1 MNRQI
6 FYTERAP
13 HPIGP
18 YSQAIIYNDL
28 LFVSGQGPVDTA
40 TNRVVDNTIEGQ
52 TRQILN
58 NIKTI
63 ITEAEFS
70 MENVLKVSAFRE
82 NINAF
87 VAFNGVYEE
96 FFAGS
101 KPARACIQGGK
112 LLA

>member
-1 MNRQI
+1 MT
-6 FYTERAP
+6 Y
-13 HPIGP
+13 
-18 YSQAIIYNDL
+18 YSSRVKAQSILQLI
-28 LFVSGQGPVDTA
+28 
-40 TNRVVDNTIEGQ
+40 TNKVVNNTIEGQ
-52 TRQILN
+52 KRQILN